1 MVVLMCVCVYG
12 LYELVTEVW
21 NGLEMIDPMLYDAII
36 FLCSL
41 GLNKYSVQ
49 SLCETLGQTNILFIF
64 CDHCL

>member
-36 FLCSL
+36 FFMFF
-41 GLNKYSVQ
+41 GFK
-49 SLCETLGQTNILFIF
+49 
-64 CDHCL
+64 